1 MKRCVFA
8 SMGGDLL
15 FLLSALLPLLSL
27 LLSSLMPRG
36 NFLETA
42 IHGCKSH
49 LVSNS
54 MVTMTSERIIEQV
67 NERVGVRKRPPLRE

>member
-42 IHGCKSH
+42 TQMQYMDANLIWSPIQW
-49 LVSNS
+49 S
-54 MVTMTSERIIEQV
+54 R
-67 NERVGVRKRPPLRE
+67 